1 MKIHLPLV
9 LRAMLIAAFS
19 LPVQAV
25 LSWNSGEWNTV
36 DSSWLRNGEPEVFS
50 DGDAVAFTSSAA
62 STDVAISGMVEP
74 SSMLVSGSGF
84 VFSGSGIISGTGALT
99 LESGASLS
107 VQNANAFSGGT
118 QVAEQSRLTLGVY
131 DGVGTVSS
139 GELAL
144 GSISGAGRV
153 VVAFQD
159 VSTMASI
166 QGSSLADFSGT
177 LHVEQGNICL
187 GRRPDHSGPGSNAVL
202 GAALVDV
209 GGSGRFIVSLGGG
222 RAALDTG
229 NSFSS
234 DIRTENGAV
243 IGNRDGHVNWLGNV
257 SINLQDV
264 TAATP
269 VYDASAVTELSMYYG
284 KYVVWNGVVAGDGVL
299 QLTSGQS
306 DTGTDHRLVL
316 TNGGNSFQG
325 TYEIAASYLTTL
337 ALAGV
342 DVATD
347 AGVELNSENSRL
359 VLMSTSAGIRSL
371 NGTTGVV
378 QAEGTGALQLSIQE
392 GDFQG
397 IIRDSANSAAG
408 LSLGL
413 VKTGNGTLS
422 LNGESCTYTGATL
435 VQSGVLQFSGNTT
448 LGNLVLP
455 DAAARLEISGNLILR
470 SSAAI
475 EMNIDKL
482 SGAPVQVVG
491 GFTLAGDLCSVE
503 VSGYESLPS
512 GSYAL
517 MTWGAA
523 STVNSGQFVA
533 LGLND
538 TAEYIYSVQVQG
550 NQLAF
555 VVGNMADVPWL
566 WSAGSSAWTD
576 DSSVQWSN
584 ATAAG
589 PAGQEVT
596 FSARNAGTVTI
607 GRVTPGGIS
616 VNGGVYTFVPASAD
630 AAGIVSSG
638 TLRVGGADTVLNLN
652 LDNPSFTGDV
662 ALNSGVL
669 VMGTAQALGDASL
682 YFNGGVLRYGGGVAT
697 DVSSQV
703 NADSLGQVR
712 VDTNGNDV
720 IWSASSGVQQTLSRG
735 VEKSGLGTWTLDW
748 NASGEVQ
755 SGALSVLDG
764 TLSIRKQSGNGTFA
778 GTFSGA
784 GTIALSSPSGQLTV
798 SGNNSAFGG
807 TLLLRGDGNPS
818 TGSVSFSSGASM
830 GGADTLVQVAGQRF
844 WFADSTSTAANLEIV
859 EGTTTYFDGSTGR
872 SYTFTGTVSGGGNLL
887 VKPSSHITMSGDISG
902 FTGQFEHPGASTS
915 TWLLGGE
922 GVSGSGLVQANLSST
937 GSHMVYAFWY
947 ETPTTMSGSVSG
959 TANLQQRGSG
969 ALILTAQNSTT
980 GNLTIDAGCE
990 VRLGSATAAGIWA
1003 GAVQLGEGVLT
1014 LVNGALQTPLTTR
1027 EGTLVADVAA
1037 GAVVDIAGM
1046 DGNTLQSIRVGAG
1059 GLLSGITGN
1068 LLIGPSDGVESLY
1081 LTLGVNNVSN
1091 ALIRTT
1097 GVPYLLEIQDG
1108 SLQIADSTTVTLD
1121 MESIKSIL
1129 QGQRQAVYLHLT
1141 NAEIELMNGI
1151 SPADLFANSL
1161 TSPEALGLVVL
1172 GIEGGSL
1179 VLEGAV
1185 RDVYM
1190 VMENGDYDTVTS
1202 YTRLQAY
1209 KATYIDSGYTL
1220 HLNLPGDNTQQA
1232 WVNNLL
1238 GTGNLSIMNSDETS
1252 GVVRVLLNNDVLAE
1266 LDGVLSPE
1274 EEVQVN
1280 TANTELQ
1287 GNISCGRAVQL
1298 VKTGTGTLSIGGAL
1312 TADWLEISAG
1322 TLRLSGT
1329 GSVVNTLHGNAA
1341 LVVDGE
1347 LEISGDALSY
1357 SGALSGGGTLNLTG
1371 QLNGRGS
1378 VGALKGAGDLLASG
1392 AVFTVK
1398 NVTDATFSGSLL
1410 EGNGEG
1416 VLSVRR
1422 GPGSFSLNQV
1432 NTTAAWSIHNSG
1444 KMNIILSGAGYNSML
1459 TLSSLSLAADSS
1471 SVFVLDTDKNMKVFS
1486 LALLQVDDDAE
1497 VSLQSSG
1504 TLPLELLADGTLVLG
1519 EVAEADLGEDGRV
1532 PLTLGGSTAFQGIE
1546 EAWLSVENG
1555 QLLLN
1560 TQRDDSNRYASLA
1573 RSANGRVGAEMLW
1586 AIPTPVLREAPD
1598 LSALSTAL
1606 NLLSEQGRSGG
1617 GDALLAAA
1625 AGAGAAVLG
1634 SAVFSDVERQ
1644 LRAIRNRTTSMGID
1658 PRMEYDELPIF
1669 NAWVNAEGDR
1679 HELRASGTA
1688 AGYTLNS
1695 WGATVGADFDFSPT
1709 FTAGLAMTGMYGELR
1724 SKSPDDAHGDTD
1736 IYYISMLARYVH
1748 HRWTHTWLGTFGWG
1762 NISLRRQ
1769 VSWEGGG
1776 YRTKGNTDSTSFGA
1790 MYELGYVIPLD
1801 EDNQSCLQPVANIS
1815 YRYAHV
1821 DAYAEKGSDAAL
1833 HIGTQSMDGVSFGL
1847 GARMQTYALE
1857 TEMNRQSLLEARML
1871 VKMDAGERRNAC
1883 DVALN
1888 ALRSRS
1894 GRVHSADVGWV
1905 GMEMGAG
1912 ISIPVG
1918 VNAGF
1923 LFLDAGFEFRADA
1936 TDWNGTVGYRFSF

>member
-9 LRAMLIAAFS
+9 LRAMLIAAFT
-19 LPVQAV
+19 LPVQAL

-74 SSMLVSGSGF
+74 ASMLVSGSGF
-84 VFSGSGIISGTGALT
+84 VFRGSGSISGTGTLT

-118 QVAEQSRLTLGVY
+118 QVAEQSSLTLGVY
-131 DGVGTVSS
+131 DGVGTASS

-144 GSISGAGRV
+144 GTISGAGRV

-177 LHVEQGNICL
+177 LYVERGNICL

-209 GGSGRFIVSLGGG
+209 GGNGRFIVSLGGG

-229 NSFSS
+229 NSFST

-257 SINLQDV
+257 SLNLQDV
-264 TAATP
+264 ADATP

-316 TNGGNSFQG
+316 TNEGNSFQG
-325 TYEIAASYLTTL
+325 TYQLAATYLTTL
-337 ALAGV
+337 ALAGE

-359 VLMSTSAGIRSL
+359 VLMSTSAGIRAL
-371 NGTTGVV
+371 NGTAGVV
-378 QAEGTGALQLSIQE
+378 QAEGGGSLQLSIQE

-397 IIRDSANSAAG
+397 IIRDSANAAAG
-408 LSLGL
+408 LSLSLIKAGS
-413 VKTGNGTLS
+413 GALS
-422 LNGESCTYTGATL
+422 LNGEACAYTGAT
-435 VQSGVLQFSGNTT
+435 QVLAGMLQYSGNTT
-448 LGNLVLP
+448 LGSLVLP
-455 DAAARLEISGNLILR
+455 DAAARLKVSGNLTLR
-470 SSAAI
+470 SSAGI
-475 EMNIDKL
+475 EMDIDNL

-491 GFTLAGDLCSVE
+491 GFSLAGDLCSVK
-503 VSGYESLPS
+503 VSGYESLPP

-533 LGLND
+533 SGLSD

-550 NQLAF
+550 NELAL

-566 WSAGSSAWTD
+566 WSAGSATWAD
-576 DSSVQWSN
+576 DSAVQWSN

-638 TLRVGGADTVLNLN
+638 TLRVSGADTVLNLN
-652 LDNPSFTGDV
+652 LDNISFNGTVG
-662 ALNSGVL
+662 LNGGVL
-669 VMGTAQALGDASL
+669 VMGTEQSLGDASL
-682 YFNGGVLRYGGGVAT
+682 YFNGGVLRYGSGVTT

-703 NADSLGQVR
+703 NADSLGLIR

-720 IWSASSGVQQTLSRG
+720 TWESSPGVRLALSRG
-735 VEKSGLGTWTLDW
+735 VEKSGRGRWTLDW

-764 TLSIRKQSGNGTFA
+764 TLGIQKLSGNGTLA
-778 GTFSGA
+778 GTFSGT

-798 SGNNSAFGG
+798 SGDNSAFGG
-807 TLLLRGDGNPS
+807 IILLQGDGNPS

-830 GGADTLVQVAGQRF
+830 GGANTRVQVAGQRF

-859 EGTTTYFDGSTGR
+859 EGITTYFDGSTGR
-872 SYTFTGTVSGGGNLL
+872 NYTFTGTVSGAGNLL
-887 VKPSSHITMSGDISG
+887 VKPSCHITMSGDISG
-902 FTGQFEHPGASTS
+902 FTGQFEHPGATAVS
-915 TWLLGGE
+915 WQLGGE
-922 GVSGSGLVQANLSST
+922 SVTGSGLVQANLSST
-937 GSHMVYAFWY
+937 GPNMVYVFWY
-947 ETPTTMSGSVSG
+947 EAPTTMSGSVSG

-969 ALILTAQNSTT
+969 VLILTAQNSTT

-990 VRLGSATAAGIWA
+990 VQLGSASAAGCWA
-1003 GAVQLGEGVLT
+1003 GAAQLGEGVLT

-1037 GAVVDIAGM
+1037 GGVVDIAGM

-1059 GLLSGITGN
+1059 GLLSGISGN
-1068 LLIGPSDGVESLY
+1068 LLIGRSDGVESLY

-1091 ALIRTT
+1091 ALMRTT

-1151 SPADLFANSL
+1151 SPADLFANSP

-1172 GIEGGSL
+1172 GIEGGSI

-1238 GTGNLSIMNSDETS
+1238 GSGNLSITNSDETS
-1252 GVVRVLLNNDVLAE
+1252 GVVRVLLNNAVLAV
-1266 LDGVLSPE
+1266 LDGVLTPGE
-1274 EEVQVN
+1274 DAQVN

-1287 GNISCGRAVQL
+1287 GNISCGKAVQL
-1298 VKTGTGTLSIGGAL
+1298 IKTGTGTLSIGGAL
-1312 TADWLEISAG
+1312 TADWLEITEG

-1329 GSVVNTLHGNAA
+1329 GSVVNTLHGNAS

-1347 LEISGDALSY
+1347 LEISGDALAY
-1357 SGALSGGGTLNLTG
+1357 SGALSGDGTLNLTG
-1371 QLNGRGS
+1371 QLNGSGS

-1398 NVTDATFSGSLL
+1398 SVADATFSGSLV
-1410 EGNGEG
+1410 EGEGEG
-1416 VLSVRR
+1416 VLSVQK
-1422 GPGSFSLNQV
+1422 GAGTFTLNQA
-1432 NTTAAWSIHNSG
+1432 NTTESWSIYNSG
-1444 KMNIILSGAGYNSML
+1444 KMNVILSGSGDNSTL
-1459 TLSSLSLAADSS
+1459 TLASLSLSAGSS
-1471 SVFVLDTDKNMKVFS
+1471 TLFVLDTDKNTEVFS
-1486 LALLQVDDDAE
+1486 LALLQVADDAE
-1497 VSLQSSG
+1497 VTLQSSG
-1504 TLPLELLADGTLVLG
+1504 DLPLELSADGTLVLG

-1532 PLTLGGSTAFQGIE
+1532 PLTLGGSIAFQGIE

-1586 AIPTPVLREAPD
+1586 AIPNQVLREAPD

-1606 NLLSEQGRSGG
+1606 NLLSEQGRAEE
-1617 GDALLAAA
+1617 GDSLLAAA

-1688 AGYTLNS
+1688 AGYTLSS

-1709 FTAGLAMTGMYGELR
+1709 FTAGLAMTGMYGELS

-1736 IYYISMLARYVH
+1736 IYYVSMLARYVH
-1748 HRWTHTWLGTFGWG
+1748 HRWTHTWLGTVGWG

-1769 VSWEGGG
+1769 VNWESDG
-1776 YRTKGNTDSTSFGA
+1776 YRTRGNTDSTSFGA

-1833 HIGTQSMDGVSFGL
+1833 HIGAQSMNGVSFGL

-1871 VKMDAGERRNAC
+1871 VKMDAGERRNAS

-1894 GRVHSADVGWV
+1894 GRVHAADVGWV
-1905 GMEMGAG
+1905 GMEIGAG
-1912 ISIPVG
+1912 ISIPIG
-1918 VNAGF
+1918 VSVGF

>member
-9 LRAMLIAAFS
+9 LRAILIAAFS

-36 DSSWLRNGEPEVFS
+36 DSSWLRNGESAVFS
-50 DGDAVAFTSSAA
+50 NGDAVAFTSAAA
-62 STDVAISGMVEP
+62 SAEVNISGLVEP

-84 VFSGSGIISGTGALT
+84 VFRGSGSISGTGTLT
-99 LESGASLS
+99 LGNGASLS
-107 VQNANAFSGGT
+107 VQNANTFSGGT
-118 QVAEQSRLTLGVY
+118 HVAAQARLTLGVY

-144 GSISGAGRV
+144 GNISGDGRV
-153 VVAFQD
+153 VIALQD
-159 VSTMASI
+159 ASTMASI
-166 QGSSLADFSGT
+166 QGSSLADFTGT
-177 LHVEQGNICL
+177 LYLEQGYIGL

-202 GAALVDV
+202 GAARVDV

-222 RAALDTG
+222 QAALDTG
-229 NSFSS
+229 NSFSP

-264 TAATP
+264 TAAIP

-325 TYEIAASYLTTL
+325 TYRIAASYLTTL

-397 IIRDSANSAAG
+397 TVRDSANAAAG

-413 VKTGNGTLS
+413 IKAGSGALS
-422 LNGESCTYTGATL
+422 LNGENCTYTGVTQ
-435 VQSGVLQFSGNTT
+435 VQAGVLQYSGNTT
-448 LGNLVLP
+448 LGSLVLT
-455 DAAARLEISGNLILR
+455 DAAARLEVSGNLTLR
-470 SSAAI
+470 GGAGI
-475 EMNIDKL
+475 EMDVDNL
-482 SGAPVQVVG
+482 SGAPVQVG
-491 GFTLAGDLCSVE
+491 DSFSLAGASCAVRIT
-503 VSGYESLPS
+503 GYESLTP

-517 MTWGAA
+517 MTWGAE
-523 STVNSGQFVA
+523 STVSSGQFIA
-533 LGLND
+533 TGLND

-555 VVGNMADVPWL
+555 VVGNMADMPWL
-566 WSAGSSAWTD
+566 WNAGSAAWTD

-584 ATAAG
+584 ASAAG

-607 GRVTPGGIS
+607 GSVTPSGIS

-638 TLRVGGADTVLNLN
+638 TLRVNGADTVLNLN
-652 LDNPSFTGDV
+652 LDNTSFAGNV
-662 ALNSGVL
+662 ALNGGVL

-682 YFNGGVLRYGGGVAT
+682 YFNGGVLRYGSGVAT

-712 VDTNGNDV
+712 VDTNGNEV
-720 IWSASSGVQQTLSRG
+720 TWSASSGVQQTLSRG
-735 VEKSGLGTWTLDW
+735 VEKSGLGMWTLDW

-755 SGALSVLDG
+755 SGALSVQDG

-818 TGSVSFSSGASM
+818 SGSVSFASGASM

-887 VKPSSHITMSGDISG
+887 VKPSSHITMSGDISV
-902 FTGQFEHPGASTS
+902 FTGQFEHPGASAS

-922 GVSGSGLVQANLSST
+922 GVSGSGLVQANLSSN

-947 ETPTTMSGSVSG
+947 ETPTTMSGRISG

-969 ALILTAQNSTT
+969 ALILTAQNTTT

-990 VRLGSATAAGIWA
+990 VRLGSATAAGSWA

-1014 LVNGALQTPLTTR
+1014 LVNGFLQTPLTTR

-1046 DGNTLQSIRVGAG
+1046 DGNTLQSISVGAG
-1059 GLLSGITGN
+1059 GLLSGIVGN
-1068 LLIGPSDGVESLY
+1068 LTIGQPGGVESLY
-1081 LTLGVNNVSN
+1081 LTLGVNNVSKSP
-1091 ALIRTT
+1091 LRTA

-1121 MESIKSIL
+1121 METIRSIL
-1129 QGQRQAVYLHLT
+1129 EGQRQAVYLHLT
-1141 NAEIELMNGI
+1141 NAEIELQNGI
-1151 SPADLFANSL
+1151 GPADLFANSP

-1172 GIEGGSL
+1172 GIDGGSI

-1202 YTRLQAY
+1202 YTRLQDY
-1209 KATYIDSGYTL
+1209 KATFIDSGYTL

-1238 GTGNLSIMNSDETS
+1238 GAGDVSISNTDEAS

-1274 EEVQVN
+1274 EEAQVN

-1287 GNISCGRAVQL
+1287 GNISCGKAVQL

-1312 TADWLEISAG
+1312 TADWLEISEG

-1329 GSVVNTLHGNAA
+1329 GSVVNTLHGDAA

-1347 LEISGDALSY
+1347 LEISGNALAY
-1357 SGALSGGGTLNLTG
+1357 SGALSGDGALNLTG
-1371 QLNGRGS
+1371 RLNGRGS
-1378 VGALKGAGDLLASG
+1378 VGALKGSGELLASG

-1398 NVTDATFSGSLL
+1398 NVSDAMFSGSLL

-1416 VLSVRR
+1416 VLSVQK
-1422 GPGSFSLNQV
+1422 GAGSFTLNQA
-1432 NTTAAWSIHNSG
+1432 NTTATWSIHNAG
-1444 KMNIILSGAGYNSML
+1444 RMNIILSGAGDNSAL
-1459 TLSSLSLAADSS
+1459 TLASLSLSS
-1471 SVFVLDTDKNMKVFS
+1471 GSSTLFVLDTDKNTGVFS
-1486 LALLQVDDDAE
+1486 LAVLQVADDAE
-1497 VSLQSSG
+1497 VTLQSSG
-1504 TLPLELLADGTLVLG
+1504 ALPLELAADGTLVLG
-1519 EVAEADLGEDGRV
+1519 EVGEAELGEDGRV
-1532 PLTLGGSTAFQGIE
+1532 PLTLGGSIAFQGIE

-1560 TQRDDSNRYASLA
+1560 TQRDESNRYASLA
-1573 RSANGRVGAEMLW
+1573 RSANGRVGSGMLW
-1586 AIPTPVLREAPD
+1586 AIPNSVLREAPD

-1606 NLLSEQGRSGG
+1606 NLLSEQGRAGE

-1634 SAVFSDVERQ
+1634 AAVLSDVERQ

-1658 PRMEYDELPIF
+1658 PRMEYDELPIC

-1688 AGYTLNS
+1688 AGYTLSS

-1709 FTAGLAMTGMYGELR
+1709 FTAGLAMTGMYGELSGR
-1724 SKSPDDAHGDTD
+1724 SPDDAHGDTD

-1769 VSWEGGG
+1769 VNWEGGG

-1833 HIGTQSMDGVSFGL
+1833 HMGAQSMDGVSFGL
-1847 GARMQTYALE
+1847 GARVQTYALE
-1857 TEMNRQSLLEARML
+1857 NEMNRQALLEARML

-1888 ALRSRS
+1888 ALRARS
-1894 GRVHSADVGWV
+1894 GRVHSAEVGWL
-1905 GMEMGAG
+1905 GMEIGAG
-1912 ISIPVG
+1912 ISIPIG

-1936 TDWNGTVGYRFSF
+1936 TDWNGTVGYRFTF

>member
-1 MKIHLPLV
+1 
-9 LRAMLIAAFS
+9 MLIAAFS

-25 LSWNSGEWNTV
+25 LTWNSGEWNTV
-36 DSSWLRNGEPEVFS
+36 DASWLRDGELEVFS
-50 DGDAVAFTSSAA
+50 NGDAVAFTSSAA
-62 STDVAISGMVEP
+62 SMEVTISGIVEP

-84 VFSGSGIISGTGALT
+84 EFIGSGSIGGAGNLM

-107 VQNANAFSGGT
+107 VQNANSFSGGT
-118 QVAEQSRLTLGVY
+118 QVAAQASLTLGRY
-131 DGVGTVSS
+131 DGVGTVSA
-139 GELAL
+139 GELAI

-153 VVAFQD
+153 VISLQD
-159 VSTMASI
+159 ASTMASI
-166 QGSSLADFSGT
+166 QGGSLADFTGT
-177 LHVEQGNICL
+177 LYVEQGNICL

-202 GAALVDV
+202 GADRVDV
-209 GGSGRFIVSLGGG
+209 GGIGRFIVSLGGG

-229 NSFSS
+229 NSFSP
-234 DIRTENGAV
+234 DVRTENGAV
-243 IGNRDGHVNWLGNV
+243 IGNRDGHVNWQGNV
-257 SINLQDV
+257 LLNLQDV
-264 TAATP
+264 AADTP

-316 TNGGNSFQG
+316 TNEDNSFQG
-325 TYEIAASYLTTL
+325 TYQLAASYLTTL
-337 ALAGV
+337 ALAGEN
-342 DVATD
+342 VATD

-359 VLMSTSAGIRSL
+359 VLMSTSAAIRSL

-378 QAEGTGALQLSIQE
+378 QAEGAGALQLSIQE
-392 GDFQG
+392 GDFLG
-397 IIRDSANSAAG
+397 TIRDSVSATAG

-413 VKTGNGTLS
+413 IKAGNGTLR
-422 LNGESCTYTGATL
+422 LNGENCTYTGATQ
-435 VQSGVLQFSGNTT
+435 VQAGVLQYSGNTT
-448 LGNLVLP
+448 LGSLELP
-455 DAAARLEISGNLILR
+455 DAVARLEVSGNLTLR
-470 SSAAI
+470 SGSGI
-475 EMNIDKL
+475 EMDIDNL
-482 SGAPVQVVG
+482 SGAPVQVG
-491 GFTLAGDLCSVE
+491 GSFSLAGSVCTIQI
-503 VSGYESLPS
+503 SGYEALSL

-523 STVNSGQFVA
+523 SKVSSGQFVST
-533 LGLND
+533 GLND

-550 NQLAF
+550 NELAL

-566 WSAGSSAWTD
+566 WSAGSATWAD
-576 DSSVQWSN
+576 DSAAQWRNVS
-584 ATAAG
+584 AAG
-589 PAGQEVT
+589 PAGQDVT
-596 FSARNAGTVTI
+596 FSAQNAGTVTI
-607 GRVTPGGIS
+607 GRVTPDGIS

-638 TLRVGGADTVLNLN
+638 ALRVSGADTVLNLN
-652 LDNPSFTGDV
+652 LDNTSFNGAV
-662 ALNSGVL
+662 GLNGGVL
-669 VMGTAQALGDASL
+669 VMGTEQSLGEASL
-682 YFNGGVLRYGGGVAT
+682 YFNGGVLRYGRGVVT

-703 NADSLGQVR
+703 NAESLGQIR

-720 IWSASSGVQQTLSRG
+720 TWADATGVRQSLSRG
-735 VEKSGLGTWTLDW
+735 VEKSGLGTWTLEW

-764 TLSIRKQSGNGTFA
+764 TLGIQKLSGNGTLA
-778 GTFSGA
+778 GTFSGT

-798 SGNNSAFGG
+798 SGDNSAFGG
-807 TLLLRGDGNPS
+807 IILLQGDGNPA
-818 TGSVSFSSGASM
+818 TGSVSFASGASM

-844 WFADSTSTAANLEIV
+844 WFANSTSTAANLEIV
-859 EGTTTYFDGSTGR
+859 EGTTTYFDCSTGR

-902 FTGQFEHPGASTS
+902 FTGQFEHPGASAS

-922 GVSGSGLVQANLSST
+922 GVSGSGLVQANLSSN

-947 ETPTTMSGSVSG
+947 ETPTTLSGSISG

-969 ALILTAQNSTT
+969 ALILTAQNTTT

-990 VRLGSATAAGIWA
+990 VRLGSATAAGSWA

-1014 LVNGALQTPLTTR
+1014 LVNGALLTPLTTR

-1046 DGNTLQSIRVGAG
+1046 DGNTLQSISVGAG
-1059 GLLSGITGN
+1059 GLLSGIAGN
-1068 LLIGPSDGVESLY
+1068 LLIGQSDGVESLY
-1081 LTLGVNNVSN
+1081 LTLGVNNVSKSP
-1091 ALIRTT
+1091 LRTA

-1121 MESIKSIL
+1121 METIKSIL
-1129 QGQRQAVYLHLT
+1129 EGQRQAVYLHLT
-1141 NAEIELMNGI
+1141 NAEIELQNGI
-1151 SPADLFANSL
+1151 SPADLFANSP

-1172 GIEGGSL
+1172 GIAGGSI
-1179 VLEGAV
+1179 VLEGDV
-1185 RDVYM
+1185 REVYM

-1202 YTRLQAY
+1202 YTRLQDY
-1209 KATYIDSGYTL
+1209 KATFIDSGYTL

-1238 GTGNLSIMNSDETS
+1238 GAGNLSITNTDEAS
-1252 GVVRVLLNNDVLAE
+1252 GVVRVLLNNAVLAE
-1266 LDGVLSPE
+1266 LDGVLSPGE
-1274 EEVQVN
+1274 DVQVN
-1280 TANTELQ
+1280 TANTELL
-1287 GNISCGRAVQL
+1287 GNISCGKAVQL
-1298 VKTGTGTLSIGGAL
+1298 IKTGTGTLSIGGAL
-1312 TADWLEISAG
+1312 IADWLEITEG

-1347 LEISGDALSY
+1347 LEISGDALAY

-1371 QLNGRGS
+1371 QLNGSGS
-1378 VGALKGAGDLLASG
+1378 VGALKGTGDLLASD

-1398 NVTDATFSGSLL
+1398 NVSDATFSGSLV
-1410 EGNGEG
+1410 EGEGEG
-1416 VLSVRR
+1416 VLSVLS
-1422 GPGSFSLNQV
+1422 GAGVFTMNQA
-1432 NTTAAWSIHNSG
+1432 NTTESWSIHNSG
-1444 KMNIILSGAGYNSML
+1444 RMNIILAGAGDNSAF
-1459 TLSSLSLAADSS
+1459 TLASLSLSS
-1471 SVFVLDTDKNMKVFS
+1471 GSSTLFVLDTDKDTGVFS
-1486 LALLQVDDDAE
+1486 LALLQVSDDAA

-1504 TLPLELLADGTLVLG
+1504 ALPLELPADGTLVLG

-1532 PLTLGGSTAFQGIE
+1532 PLTLGGSIAFQGIE

-1573 RSANGRVGAEMLW
+1573 RSANGRAGAGMLW
-1586 AIPTPVLREAPD
+1586 AIPNQVLREAPD

-1606 NLLSEQGRSGG
+1606 NLLSEQGRTGE

-1688 AGYTLNS
+1688 AGYTLSS

-1709 FTAGLAMTGMYGELR
+1709 FTAGLAMTGMYGELS

-1736 IYYISMLARYVH
+1736 IYYVSMLAHYVH
-1748 HRWTHTWLGTFGWG
+1748 HRWTHTWLGTVGWG

-1769 VSWEGGG
+1769 VNWEGGG
-1776 YRTKGNTDSTSFGA
+1776 YRTRGNTDSTSFGA

-1833 HIGTQSMDGVSFGL
+1833 HIGAQSMNGVSFGL

-1857 TEMNRQSLLEARML
+1857 NEMNRQALLEARML

-1894 GRVHSADVGWV
+1894 GRVHAADVGWV
-1905 GMEMGAG
+1905 GMEIGAG
-1912 ISIPVG
+1912 ISIPIG
-1918 VNAGF
+1918 VSAGF

-1936 TDWNGTVGYRFSF
+1936 TDWNGTVGYRFTF